1 MPIRLDRCRASRKHD
16 GMLVLDSTA
25 FRIVDR
31 APASDD
37 QTIHVWF
44 GDHVHTASSSAV
56 DPNTTARMLLAPV
69 LIHYPQLADV
79 ALDRTAH
86 GKPFFDPARDMDFN
100 LSHSGD
106 HALVALAQSQSIGI
120 DLEHSG
126 RQRSVLALAQRF
138 FCASEFAALAALPE
152 AQQQMA
158 FLRLWTCKEA
168 VLKAL
173 GRGIA
178 FGLHRLE
185 FALDPLGIP
194 THLHTIDDDGGNVA
208 DWHVVALQPAPG
220 YLGALAWHGAERRVL
235 GFRNSVG
242 GGNRGQACDAA
253 PPRCV

>member
-1 MPIRLDRCRASRKHD
+1 
-16 GMLVLDSTA
+16 MLILDSIA

-31 APASDD
+31 APNIDD

-44 GDHVHTASSSAV
+44 GDHAHKTSSSSD
-56 DPNTTARMLLAPV
+56 DPNATARILLAPV
-69 LIHYPQLADV
+69 LIHYPHLRGV
-79 ALDRTAH
+79 ALDRTTH
-86 GKPFFDPARDMDFN
+86 GKPFFDPARGIDFN

-106 HALVALAQSQSIGI
+106 HAVVALAPSQSIGI
-120 DLEHSG
+120 DLERSG

-152 AQQQMA
+152 AQQQLA

-185 FALDPLGIP
+185 FALDLLGIP
-194 THLHTIDDDGGNVA
+194 THLHMIADEGGNVA

-220 YLGALAWHGAERRVL
+220 YLGALAWHGADRRVL
-235 GFRNSVG
+235 GFRNSGG
-242 GGNRGQACDAA
+242 GGNQDRACDAA
-253 PPRCV
+253 TPRCV

>member
-1 MPIRLDRCRASRKHD
+1 
-16 GMLVLDSTA
+16 MLVLDSTA
-25 FRIVDR
+25 FRIVER
-31 APASDD
+31 APAIDG
-37 QTIHVWF
+37 QTIHVWV
-44 GDHVHTASSSAV
+44 GDHVPKASPRSD
-56 DPNTTARMLLAPV
+56 DPNATARVLLAPV
-69 LIHYPQLADV
+69 LIHYPHLADV

-86 GKPFFDPARDMDFN
+86 GKPFFDPAHDMDFN

-106 HALVALAQSQSIGI
+106 HALVALAQGQSIGV

-126 RQRSVLALAQRF
+126 RRRSVLALAQRF

-152 AQQQMA
+152 AQQQWA

-185 FALDPLGIP
+185 FALDPLGTP
-194 THLHTIDDDGGNVA
+194 THLHAITDDGGDVT

-220 YLGALAWHGAERRVL
+220 YVGALAWHGADRQVL
-235 GFRNSVG
+235 GFRTSAS
-242 GGNRGQACDAA
+242 GGNHAPVCDAE
-253 PPRCV
+253 PLRCV